1 MPAIE
6 SLQVQYLVAFVVQM
20 LGTLTGYIGDAITL
34 FGGDLVAAG
43 SDAGTMQNLTTGIF
57 GTNSGLIYWINDK
70 VFYLIE
76 NLPWAE
82 LGTGLGAL
90 IDGILNYTP

>member
-1 MPAIE
+1 MPVVE
-6 SLQVQYLVAFVVQM
+6 SLQVSYFVAFIVQM
-20 LGTLTGYIGDAITL
+20 LGTLTEYIGDAIVL
-34 FGGDLVAAG
+34 FGGDLVAEGQDVGAM
-43 SDAGTMQNLTTGIF
+43 ANLTTGIF

-76 NLPWAE
+76 NLPWSD

-90 IDGILNYTP
+90 IDGILNYAP

>member
-1 MPAIE
+1 MPVVE
-6 SLQVQYLVAFVVQM
+6 SLQVQYLVAFIVQL
-20 LGTLTGYIGDAITL
+20 LGQLLGHLSVAVAS
-34 FGGDLVAAG
+34 FGTDLVNAG
-43 SDAGTMQNLTTGIF
+43 GDAGTMANLTTGIF

-70 VFYLIE
+70 VFYLIQ
-76 NLPWAE
+76 NLPWAD

>member
-1 MPAIE
+1 MAVE
-6 SLQVQYLVAFVVQM
+6 SLQVQFLVAFVVKM
-20 LGTLTGYIGDAITL
+20 LGQLGGYIADALGFFAT
-34 FGGDLVAAG
+34 DLVAAG
-43 SDAGTMQNLTTGIF
+43 GDAGTMANLTTGIF
-57 GTNSGLIYWINDK
+57 GTDSGLIYWINDK
-70 VFYLIE
+70 VFYLIT